1 MEFDLFGS
9 IGRLLLISGAA
20 FFVLGLVV
28 ILAGRLDL
36 PFGRLPGD
44 IVFRRGNFTVY
55 APLVSCLVASLVL
68 TILLNLIFWLLR
80 R

>member
-1 MEFDLFGS
+1 MPGFES
-9 IGRLLLISGAA
+9 IGRLLVISGAA
-20 FFVLGLVV
+20 LFLLGLIV

-44 IVFRRGNFTVY
+44 IVFERDNVTVY
-55 APLVSCLVASLVL
+55 APLVSCLVASVVL

>member
-1 MEFDLFGS
+1 MPGFES
-9 IGRLLLISGAA
+9 VGRLLLISGVALFA
-20 FFVLGLVV
+20 LGLIV

-44 IVFRRGNFTVY
+44 VVFRRDNVTVY
-55 APLVSCLVASLVL
+55 APLVSCLITSIVL
-68 TILLNLIFWLLR
+68 TILLNLVFWLLR